1 MRRFES
7 QGGGCGA
14 QRGTARGGAWH
25 PDPQETLQ
33 GERDFWQSP
42 SARRRLTFT
51 KKSKVESKRCLRQI
65 AFKLRFSKGFGQLAR
80 TPSVGFCPHGR
91 WGPGR
96 GAEISEPPGCGLR
109 AKGKCDG
116 KRLVSSRSRAVPKDA
131 DAGGWRRGP
140 GRAAGP
146 TPDAPGGAG
155 SQTAPSRPT
164 SRRESGGPRT
174 GASARPPVPQGH
186 GAGRGWVPTGTPGRR
201 GCGVWVCRT
210 ALSARCGGCDRSLP
224 CLSAKTSRGPAL
236 VTLGPTLRSLDPQNC
251 LSGKGA
257 LPGLVKS
264 PLT

>member
-1 MRRFES
+1 MPAPDRFQASAFQKVLDSWRGRRAWGFALT
-7 QGGGCGA
+7 GGGG
-14 QRGTARGGAWH
+14 RGG
-25 PDPQETLQ
+25 
-33 GERDFWQSP
+33 
-42 SARRRLTFT
+42 
-51 KKSKVESKRCLRQI
+51 
-65 AFKLRFSKGFGQLAR
+65 
-80 TPSVGFCPHGR
+80 
-91 WGPGR
+91 
-96 GAEISEPPGCGLR
+96 GAEISELPGCGLR
-109 AKGKCDG
+109 RKANVMGS
-116 KRLVSSRSRAVPKDA
+116 VSFLPGA
-131 DAGGWRRGP
+131 AGSPRTQMQEAG
-140 GRAAGP
+140 AAGP

-174 GASARPPVPQGH
+174 GASARPPVLQGH
-186 GAGRGWVPTGTPGRR
+186 GADRGRVPTGTPGRR

>member
-42 SARRRLTFT
+42 SARRQLTFT

-91 WGPGR
+91 WGPGGGQR
-96 GAEISEPPGCGLR
+96 FRSRPDAGCGRKANVMGSASFLPG
-109 AKGKCDG
+109 AA
-116 KRLVSSRSRAVPKDA
+116 RSPRTQMQE
-131 DAGGWRRGP
+131 AG
-140 GRAAGP
+140 AAGP

-155 SQTAPSRPT
+155 SQTAPARPT
-164 SRRESGGPRT
+164 SRRESGGPSS
-174 GASARPPVPQGH
+174 GASARPPVPQGR
-186 GAGRGWVPTGTPGRR
+186 GADRGWVPTGTPGRR
-201 GCGVWVCRT
+201 GCWVWVCRT

>member
-1 MRRFES
+1 MPAPDRFQASAFQKVLDSWRGRRAWGFALT
-7 QGGGCGA
+7 GGGG
-14 QRGTARGGAWH
+14 GRGGQRFRSR
-25 PDPQETLQ
+25 PDAGCGRKANVIGSVSFLPGAARSPRTQMQE
-33 GERDFWQSP
+33 
-42 SARRRLTFT
+42 A
-51 KKSKVESKRCLRQI
+51 
-65 AFKLRFSKGFGQLAR
+65 
-80 TPSVGFCPHGR
+80 
-91 WGPGR
+91 
-96 GAEISEPPGCGLR
+96 GAE
-109 AKGKCDG
+109 
-116 KRLVSSRSRAVPKDA
+116 
-131 DAGGWRRGP
+131 
-140 GRAAGP
+140 GP

-164 SRRESGGPRT
+164 SRRESGGPRS

-186 GAGRGWVPTGTPGRR
+186 GAGRGRVPTGTPGRR
-201 GCGVWVCRT
+201 GCWVWVCRT